1 MQEGRDVGGGGHG
14 GGGGGGGA
22 PSTPILNR
30 RTEFTSSFMYSSAES
45 FFNSTAQDLFQ
56 QFLSNSYHFD
66 AAASSLLHPHPHPHN
81 NSHHHHHNNNG
92 RNRLWMDCPNGGL
105 LDPLPMPLADLSW
118 DFDRLMRL
126 GSGGFPFPSLAP
138 LPPLQPLPPQPSF
151 AHPQLPHHPFHSIPR
166 NHSPAR
172 PAAQP
177 ATSTLGKKT
186 DDNQWWELFDPNTSR
201 FYYYNA
207 TSQKTVWHRPQNC
220 DIIPLAKLQQ
230 NTEVRGGGGGGE
242 DSGKKREMGTQTPG
256 PTPRR
261 DHQQH
266 AGRTA
271 SLRSTA
277 SSSGQG
283 SQTSPRVARK
293 HRYTRQD
300 STSSHSSSSGRHD
313 GSDSHSSVNGD
324 VHMRG
329 SHSSQSTQS
338 DGLPFTPLPRSIA
351 RRDSF
356 EMPQRTII
364 DSPRPQRSRSLH
376 KTASESSMTGRH
388 SGGSIPAHVGFGG
401 GDPYAFHHHGSF
413 DSRQQPQSGL
423 GDQHS
428 RQGSVGDSPSRQ
440 PAYGDTPA
448 VRKTSLQETASQP
461 SPFPPEGFPASLVYV
476 RPDNYHQEVPG
487 SAVSRME
494 RVYSPDLRSSREECL
509 AFSQDIAGQ
518 QGSASPLPGAH
529 KSKPRAFPRT
539 NPTCIRREGQTGFKR
554 DGSNTGYDVPYP
566 QDSSFFTSTTGI
578 QSSQSYSSDT
588 AESYGGSSSYY
599 RHERSDSDT
608 SHSSRGVMSYHR
620 PERTPS
626 DTQIMY
632 SRMRELS
639 DSQSSHGSTRN
650 MSDAHSSHGS
660 LRNLQDSTVSVQD
673 SVSSKSSKSGG
684 SGESGGPGGGTV
696 VGGSEHDLTR
706 VDSHLS
712 QPPPPLHADVN
723 VSVSS
728 CGGLDEEPDYANIP
742 RPGTVIHP
750 GLPANGFQA
759 VFSLDTSGSP
769 ILGKDDVQLRT
780 KYPDYDMVPDQS
792 FEDSDTS
799 SMLSTSSPRG
809 TTQSSPIPI
818 PPAGETHHASLRR
831 KKGGPGGEK
840 GEAGGGPGAAV
851 ERSQSLQADMTHRPL
866 SMVVA
871 SPSDANMSLS
881 PSTSSLNRQ
890 KLPSESDIESY
901 AQQHLNRHKK
911 GLFGKKVSLNNMLT
925 WSKDS
930 IQKPMIRT
938 NDKSI
943 KKEACDIFKLIQ
955 LYMGDRQGKQAP
967 LSVALEIIT
976 KGWSTINL
984 RDEIYIQLTRQT
996 TNNKNEKS
1004 LQRGWELL
1012 AMCMHFFPPS
1022 TRFHSYLEGYITK
1035 HLDHSM
1041 DMPNVPVSHFAT
1053 HCNQRLERIMQTG
1066 AKKGVRRPAL
1076 EEVEQAMKSIFHPS
1090 MFGSSLEDV
1099 MLLQKDRFAERQ
1111 LPWIQTTLSEEVLR
1125 MGGTLTEGIFR
1136 VPGDIDEVNA
1146 LKLRCDQWMVPSDCP
1161 DPHVP
1166 ASLLKL
1172 WYREL
1177 SEPLIPAH
1185 LYDECVDNHADPGIA
1200 ISIVHR
1206 LPDINRLVLCY
1217 LIRFLQVFAAPENAA
1232 VTKMDMNNLAMV
1244 MAPNCLRC
1252 ESQDP
1257 RVIFENT
1264 RKEMGFLRTLIQNL
1278 DTSFMEGIV

>member
-1 MQEGRDVGGGGHG
+1 MQGDQNFSNTTTSSTTTTTTTASTTNRLATNISSDNTTAAATTGLEFRGGEGRGGGGRNRCTSTSPNPPFLRLLADQFSCSAPHHQQHQQQQQESSFSSSSMAQHIASLPPHTFLQDVGLFFLFSSFSLIYAFLCFLLRQRRDHSGGGSVGSGSGGSVAGRASSLRSSASSSAG
-14 GGGGGGGA
+14 GGGGGGG
-22 PSTPILNR
+22 
-30 RTEFTSSFMYSSAES
+30 
-45 FFNSTAQDLFQ
+45 
-56 QFLSNSYHFD
+56 
-66 AAASSLLHPHPHPHN
+66 
-81 NSHHHHHNNNG
+81 
-92 RNRLWMDCPNGGL
+92 GG
-105 LDPLPMPLADLSW
+105 P
-118 DFDRLMRL
+118 
-126 GSGGFPFPSLAP
+126 GG
-138 LPPLQPLPPQPSF
+138 
-151 AHPQLPHHPFHSIPR
+151 
-166 NHSPAR
+166 
-172 PAAQP
+172 
-177 ATSTLGKKT
+177 
-186 DDNQWWELFDPNTSR
+186 
-201 FYYYNA
+201 
-207 TSQKTVWHRPQNC
+207 V
-220 DIIPLAKLQQ
+220 
-230 NTEVRGGGGGGE
+230 GGGVGG
-242 DSGKKREMGTQTPG
+242 Q
-256 PTPRR
+256 
-261 DHQQH
+261 
-266 AGRTA
+266 
-271 SLRSTA
+271 
-277 SSSGQG
+277 
-283 SQTSPRVARK
+283 SQTSPRVGRK

-338 DGLPFTPLPRSIA
+338 DGLPFAPLPRGVA

-376 KTASESSMTGRH
+376 KTASDSSMTGRH
-388 SGGSIPAHVGFGG
+388 SSGGGGGGGTIPGGHGALG
-401 GDPYAFHHHGSF
+401 GDPYLFQRPGFEGRPPPPQPGLPDPHA
-413 DSRQQPQSGL
+413 RQS
-423 GDQHS
+423 
-428 RQGSVGDSPSRQ
+428 SVGDSPSRQ
-440 PAYGDTPA
+440 PAYGGDAPPA
-448 VRKTSLQETASQP
+448 VRKTSLQETSTQP

-476 RPDNYHQEVPG
+476 RPDNYHHEVPG
-487 SAVSRME
+487 SAVARME
-494 RVYSPDLRSSREECL
+494 RVYSPDLRASREECL

-518 QGSASPLPGAH
+518 QGSASPLPGGGH

-539 NPTCIRREGQTGFKR
+539 NPTCSRREGQTGFKR
-554 DGSNTGYDVPYP
+554 DGSNIGYDVPYP
-566 QDSSFFTSTTGI
+566 LQDASFFTASSTTGL

-588 AESYGGSSSYY
+588 AESYGGGSGSYY

-608 SHSSRGVMSYHR
+608 SHSSRGVLGYHR

-639 DSQSSHGSTRN
+639 DSQSSQGSTRN
-650 MSDAHSSHGS
+650 MSDTHSSHGS
-660 LRNLQDSTVSVQD
+660 LRNLQDSTVSGQD
-673 SVSSKSSKSGG
+673 NASSRSGG
-684 SGESGGPGGGTV
+684 S
-696 VGGSEHDLTR
+696 VGGVGVVAAAGSELDLLHHER
-706 VDSHLS
+706 VDCHLS
-712 QPPPPLHADVN
+712 QLPPPAPPADFN

-728 CGGLDEEPDYANIP
+728 SVELDEEPDYANIP
-742 RPGTVIHP
+742 RPGSVLHP
-750 GLPANGFQA
+750 GVLPANGFQA
-759 VFSLDTSGSP
+759 VFSLDTSNSP
-769 ILGKDDVQLRT
+769 ILGKDEVQLRP

-818 PPAGETHHASLRR
+818 PVETHHASLRR
-831 KKGGPGGEK
+831 KKGGDK
-840 GEAGGGPGAAV
+840 GEASPAV

-901 AQQHLNRHKK
+901 AQQHFNRHKK

-925 WSKDS
+925 WSKDP

-955 LYMGDRQGKQAP
+955 LYMGDRRGKQAP
-967 LSVALEIIT
+967 ISVALEVIT

-996 TNNKNEKS
+996 TDNKKEES

-1012 AMCMHFFPPS
+1012 AMCLHFFPTS
-1022 TRFHSYLEGYITK
+1022 TRFYSYLEGYVTR
-1035 HLDHSM
+1035 HLDHSL
-1041 DMPNVPVSHFAT
+1041 DLPNVPVSHFAT
-1053 HCNQRLERIMQTG
+1053 HCSQRLERIMQTG
-1066 AKKGVRRPAL
+1066 AKKGVRRPTL
-1076 EEVEQAMKSIFHPS
+1076 EEVEQAMKSIFYPS

-1099 MLLQKDRFAERQ
+1099 MLLQKERFPERQ

-1125 MGGTLTEGIFR
+1125 MSGTLTEGIFR

-1146 LKLRCDQWMVPSDCP
+1146 LKLRCDQWMIPSDCP

-1177 SEPLIPAH
+1177 SEPLIPAQ
-1185 LYDECVDNHADPGIA
+1185 LYGECVDHHADPVVA

-1217 LIRFLQVFAAPENAA
+1217 LIRFLQVFAAPDNAT
-1232 VTKMDMNNLAMV
+1232 VTKMDVNNLAMV

-1264 RKEMGFLRTLIQNL
+1264 RKEMGFLRTLIQSL